1 MTDTLLRLAAFG
13 APAMLG
19 VLSAVVGRKS
29 VQSLREQT
37 GDDSALTRILSG
49 AVFLRAK

>member
-1 MTDTLLRLAAFG
+1 MTEVFLRVAAFG

-37 GDDSALTRILSG
+37 GDDSTLTRILSG
-49 AVFLRAK
+49 AAFLRAE